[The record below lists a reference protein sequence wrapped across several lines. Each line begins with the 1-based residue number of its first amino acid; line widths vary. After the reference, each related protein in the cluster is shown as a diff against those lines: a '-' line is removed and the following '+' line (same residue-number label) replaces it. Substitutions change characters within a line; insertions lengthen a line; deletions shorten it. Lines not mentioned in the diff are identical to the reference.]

1 MNDEQ
6 IELQTLNKSK
16 LNQSDSE
23 EYHEISN
30 AALQETLF
38 SPKHPVTPVKEYDFF
53 ANYDTGT
60 LKKQSTKKKKKRKE
74 HRPKTI
80 TDVISSELASKK
92 LLIENN
98 IMVDAKDR
106 VSYIE
111 KKSRNRQILKSIGF
125 RNEDAENG

>member
-6 IELQTLNKSK
+6 IELQCFNKNK

-38 SPKHPVTPVKEYDFF
+38 SPKRPVTPVKEYVFF
-53 ANYDTGT
+53 TNHDTGT
-60 LKKQSTKKKKKRKE
+60 LKKQSTKKKKKRKVN
-74 HRPKTI
+74 RPRTI
-80 TDVISSELASKK
+80 TDVISSELASTQ

-98 IMVDAKDR
+98 IMVDADDR
-106 VSYIE
+106 VSHLE
-111 KKSRNRQILKSIGF
+111 KKSRIHQILNSTGF